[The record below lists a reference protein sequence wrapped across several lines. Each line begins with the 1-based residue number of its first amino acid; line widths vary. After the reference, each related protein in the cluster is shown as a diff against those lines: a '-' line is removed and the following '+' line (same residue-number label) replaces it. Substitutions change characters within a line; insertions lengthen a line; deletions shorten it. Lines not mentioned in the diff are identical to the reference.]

1 MPSTLVQPPSAP
13 PPAPR
18 SFVARL
24 WDDQESRSTSVGL
37 AGVIIFYLLLWLI
50 APHLLKYEAV
60 GSIVRPHASARQF
73 NIEIAPD
80 AFMKPPPKPQPFK
93 FVETNPDAPENT
105 PDKTQNFSDRNQQ
118 VAQEKPQADQHN
130 DRPAIEGQKDIQTT
144 QIVSGQLQ
152 QPIEHVEAVP
162 PPDNA
167 REAEK
172 TVATPKQEQNP
183 LAGVDKKEGDNKD
196 GFGTNIAK
204 IADNMKAIPQ
214 KIEGAKHAPLIQD
227 APAVDPPPID
237 PTRPRPRPQVVKQ
250 QKTRP
255 AIFTE
260 NKFGT
265 SNIGPVALD
274 ARWSNY
280 GAYLQRLIYTVQVQW
295 ENILISGKIYPPSGS
310 TVTVTFVIDSEGKIA
325 RIVNVENKSSEQA
338 SHACV
343 SAITDRA
350 PYGPWTDDMIA
361 MLGTQQEMTFTFY
374 YQ

>member
-1 MPSTLVQPPSAP
+1 
-13 PPAPR
+13 
-18 SFVARL
+18 
-24 WDDQESRSTSVGL
+24 
-37 AGVIIFYLLLWLI
+37 
-50 APHLLKYEAV
+50 
-60 GSIVRPHASARQF
+60 
-73 NIEIAPD
+73 
-80 AFMKPPPKPQPFK
+80 
-93 FVETNPDAPENT
+93 
-105 PDKTQNFSDRNQQ
+105 
-118 VAQEKPQADQHN
+118 
-130 DRPAIEGQKDIQTT
+130 
-144 QIVSGQLQ
+144 
-152 QPIEHVEAVP
+152 
-162 PPDNA
+162 
-167 REAEK
+167 
-172 TVATPKQEQNP
+172 
-183 LAGVDKKEGDNKD
+183 
-196 GFGTNIAK
+196 
-204 IADNMKAIPQ
+204 MKAIPQ

-280 GAYLQRLIYTVQVQW
+280 GAYLQRLIDTVQVQW